1 MKSTRKMI
9 LDLLKERE
17 AGKTICPSEVLLPHE
32 KQDKDKMEKVREVA
46 RSMARNG
53 EIEICQSGEA
63 IDPETIK
70 GPIRLRLKRLL
81 KE

>member
-1 MKSTRKMI
+1 MKNARKMI
-9 LDLLKERE
+9 LDLLNERD

-32 KQDKDKMEKVREVA
+32 KQDKEKMEKVREVA
-46 RSMARNG
+46 RAMAREG
-53 EIEICQSGEA
+53 VIEICQSGEA

-70 GPIRLRLKRLL
+70 GPIRLRLKKLL